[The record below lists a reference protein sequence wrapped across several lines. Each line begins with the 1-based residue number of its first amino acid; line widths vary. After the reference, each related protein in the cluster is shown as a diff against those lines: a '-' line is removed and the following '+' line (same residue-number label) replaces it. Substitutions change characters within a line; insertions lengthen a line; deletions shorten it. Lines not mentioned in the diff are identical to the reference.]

1 MFRYPDLDCY
11 QTMLKRLYKKDLEQV
26 VYKYEEYRQALQ
38 REIER
43 RKQIE
48 KIELERVPRMF
59 NTRVLAELGG
69 ETSV

>member
-1 MFRYPDLDCY
+1 MFRYADLDCF

-43 RKQIE
+43 REQQ
-48 KIELERVPRMF
+48 VTPRGL
-59 NTRVLAELGG
+59 TTQALAELGN